1 MNKNNL
7 ASTAKKLGK
16 QTSATLTLPVLVY
29 LILLMISGIG
39 GHGVLNIFTG
49 QALSSILTDA
59 AYMTIVALGI
69 GFQLKFGRFDFCGG
83 ALIVVSATI
92 GGVVADAV
100 SGGIVVLMLVSIIT
114 GIVLSVINASVYS
127 WLKIPISVVSLAMA
141 YLFEAI
147 PGIVLG
153 GDAGPGIM
161 FMEGY
166 KSLGLFPLILVPFAI
181 ACIIYFCYDKFTV
194 VGRQSTLLARNQ
206 GAAVNIGINEKANT
220 IVCYV
225 ISGLLF
231 GLAGAVYATQNTLV
245 VITTPLQ
252 TAGTLFSNIIP
263 SLVGLF
269 LSRFIDDTLGTFV
282 GAFTISM
289 LYFCLEAM
297 GVLSGMR
304 TIYYAVFLAIFIFVS
319 GFWDQIIAFFKGI
332 IGKIN
337 NKTMRKAPQS

>member
-141 YLFEAI
+141 YFFEAI

-153 GDAGPGIM
+153 GDTAPTLIYDNAFNALG
-161 FMEGY
+161 
-166 KSLGLFPLILVPFAI
+166 SLPVILIPFAI
-181 ACIIYFCYDKFTV
+181 ACVLYFCYDKYTTI
-194 VGRQSTLLARNQ
+194 GRQSVLLARNQ
-206 GAAVNIGINEKANT
+206 GAAVNIGINEKKNV

-225 ISGLLF
+225 ISGIFF
-231 GLAGAVYATQNTLV
+231 GLAGAIYATENVLLP
-245 VITTPLQ
+245 ITSPLQ

-269 LSRFIDDTLGTFV
+269 LSRFIDDTLGTIV
-282 GAFTISM
+282 GAFTITLFYYGLDSI
-289 LYFCLEAM
+289 
-297 GVLSGMR
+297 GVLGGMQ
-304 TIYYAVFLAIFIFVS
+304 TILYAVFLAAFIFIS

>member
-1 MNKNNL
+1 MNKKQI
-7 ASTAKKLGK
+7 AKKAVK
-16 QTSATLTLPVLVY
+16 QTGATLALPVIVY
-29 LILLMISGIG
+29 VLLLIISGIG
-39 GHGVLNIFTG
+39 GHGFLNIFSG
-49 QALSSILTDA
+49 AALSSILTDA

-69 GFQLKFGRFDFCGG
+69 GFQLKFGRFDFSGG
-83 ALIVVSATI
+83 ALLVVSATI
-92 GGVVADAV
+92 GGVVADAC
-100 SGGIVVLMLVSIIT
+100 SGGIIVLVIVSVVTAV
-114 GIVLSVINASVYS
+114 VLSVINASVYS

-153 GDAGPGIM
+153 GDAGPNIM
-161 FMEGY
+161 FMSEY
-166 KSLGLFPLILVPFAI
+166 NKLGLFPLILVPFAV
-181 ACIIYFCYDKFTV
+181 ACILYFCYDKFTV

-206 GAAVNIGINEKANT
+206 GAAVNIGINEKKNV
-220 IVCYV
+220 IVCYIV
-225 ISGLLF
+225 SGILF

-289 LYFCLEAM
+289 LYFGLESM

-304 TIYYAVFLAIFIFVS
+304 TIYYAVFLAAFIFIS
-319 GFWDQIIAFFKGI
+319 GFWDQIKMFVGNMFR
-332 IGKIN
+332 KITH
-337 NKTMRKAPQS
+337 KLTPDKLKS

>member
-1 MNKNNL
+1 MNKKQI
-7 ASTAKKLGK
+7 AKKAVK
-16 QTSATLTLPVLVY
+16 QTGATLALPVIVY
-29 LILLMISGIG
+29 VLLLIISGIG
-39 GHGVLNIFTG
+39 GHGFLNIFSG
-49 QALSSILTDA
+49 AALSSILTDA

-69 GFQLKFGRFDFCGG
+69 GFQLKFGRFDFSGG

-92 GGVVADAV
+92 GGVVADAC
-100 SGGIVVLMLVSIIT
+100 SGGIIVLVIVSVVTAV
-114 GIVLSVINASVYS
+114 VLSVINASVYS

-153 GDAGPGIM
+153 GDAGPNIM
-161 FMEGY
+161 FMSEY
-166 KSLGLFPLILVPFAI
+166 NKLGLFPLIFVPFAV
-181 ACIIYFCYDKFTV
+181 ACILYFCYDKFTV

-206 GAAVNIGINEKANT
+206 GAAVNIGINEKKNV
-220 IVCYV
+220 IVCYIV
-225 ISGLLF
+225 SGILF

-289 LYFCLEAM
+289 LYFGLESM

-304 TIYYAVFLAIFIFVS
+304 TIFLAAFIFIS
-319 GFWDQIIAFFKGI
+319 GFWDQIKMFAGNMFRKI
-332 IGKIN
+332 IHKLTPD
-337 NKTMRKAPQS
+337 KLKS

>member
-1 MNKNNL
+1 MNKKQI
-7 ASTAKKLGK
+7 AKKAVK
-16 QTSATLTLPVLVY
+16 QTGATLALPVIVY
-29 LILLMISGIG
+29 VLLLIISGIG
-39 GHGVLNIFTG
+39 GHGFLNIFSG
-49 QALSSILTDA
+49 AALSSILTDA

-69 GFQLKFGRFDFCGG
+69 GFQLKFGRFDFSGG

-92 GGVVADAV
+92 GGVVADAC
-100 SGGIVVLMLVSIIT
+100 SGGIIVLVIVSVVTAV
-114 GIVLSVINASVYS
+114 VLSVINASVYS

-153 GDAGPGIM
+153 GDAGPNIM
-161 FMEGY
+161 FMSEY
-166 KSLGLFPLILVPFAI
+166 NKLGMFPLIFVPFAV
-181 ACIIYFCYDKFTV
+181 ACILYFCYDKFTV

-206 GAAVNIGINEKANT
+206 GAAVNIGINEKKNV
-220 IVCYV
+220 IVCYIV
-225 ISGLLF
+225 SGILF

-289 LYFCLEAM
+289 LYFGLESM

-304 TIYYAVFLAIFIFVS
+304 TIYYAVFLAAFIFIS
-319 GFWDQIIAFFKGI
+319 GFWDQIKMFAGNMFRKI
-332 IGKIN
+332 IHKLTPD
-337 NKTMRKAPQS
+337 KLKS

>member
-1 MNKNNL
+1 MNKKQI
-7 ASTAKKLGK
+7 AKKAVK
-16 QTSATLTLPVLVY
+16 QTGATLALPVIVY
-29 LILLMISGIG
+29 VLLLIISGIG
-39 GHGVLNIFTG
+39 GHGFLNIFSG
-49 QALSSILTDA
+49 AALSSILTDA

-69 GFQLKFGRFDFCGG
+69 GFQLKFGRFDFSGG

-92 GGVVADAV
+92 GGVVADAC
-100 SGGIVVLMLVSIIT
+100 SGGIIVLVIVSGVT
-114 GIVLSVINASVYS
+114 AVVLSVINASVYS

-153 GDAGPGIM
+153 GDAGPNIM
-161 FMEGY
+161 FMSEY
-166 KSLGLFPLILVPFAI
+166 NKLGLFPLIFVPFAV
-181 ACIIYFCYDKFTV
+181 ACILYFCYDKFTV

-206 GAAVNIGINEKANT
+206 GAAVNIGINEKKNV
-220 IVCYV
+220 IVCYIV
-225 ISGLLF
+225 SGILF

-289 LYFCLEAM
+289 LYFGLESM

-304 TIYYAVFLAIFIFVS
+304 TIYYAVFLAAFIFIS
-319 GFWDQIIAFFKGI
+319 GFWDQIKMFAGNMFRKI
-332 IGKIN
+332 IHKLTPD
-337 NKTMRKAPQS
+337 KLKS

>member
-1 MNKNNL
+1 MNKKQI
-7 ASTAKKLGK
+7 AKKAAK
-16 QTSATLTLPVLVY
+16 QTGATLALPVIVY
-29 LILLMISGIG
+29 ILLLIISGIG
-39 GHGVLNIFTG
+39 GHGFLNIFSG
-49 QALSSILTDA
+49 AALSSILTDA

-69 GFQLKFGRFDFCGG
+69 GFQLKFGRFDFSGG

-92 GGVVADAV
+92 GGVVADAC
-100 SGGIVVLMLVSIIT
+100 SGGIIVLVLVSVIAAV
-114 GIVLSVINASVYS
+114 VLSVINASVYS
-127 WLKIPISVVSLAMA
+127 WIKIPISVVSLAMA

-153 GDAGPGIM
+153 GDAGPDIM
-161 FMEGY
+161 FMPEY
-166 KSLGLFPLILVPFAI
+166 NTLGLFPLILVPFAV
-181 ACIIYFCYDKFTV
+181 ACILYFCYDKFTV

-206 GAAVNIGINEKANT
+206 GAAVNIGINEKKNV
-220 IVCYV
+220 IVCYIV
-225 ISGLLF
+225 SGILF

-289 LYFCLEAM
+289 LYFGLESM

-304 TIYYAVFLAIFIFVS
+304 TIYYAVFLAAFIFIS
-319 GFWDQIIAFFKGI
+319 GFWDQIKMFVGNMFR
-332 IGKIN
+332 KITH
-337 NKTMRKAPQS
+337 KLTPDKLKS

>member
-1 MNKNNL
+1 MNKKQI
-7 ASTAKKLGK
+7 AKKAVK
-16 QTSATLTLPVLVY
+16 QTGATLALPVIVY
-29 LILLMISGIG
+29 VLLLIISGIG
-39 GHGVLNIFTG
+39 GHGFLNIFSG
-49 QALSSILTDA
+49 AALSSILTDA

-69 GFQLKFGRFDFCGG
+69 GFQLKFGRFDFSGG

-92 GGVVADAV
+92 GGVVADAC
-100 SGGIVVLMLVSIIT
+100 SGGIIVLVIVSVVTAV
-114 GIVLSVINASVYS
+114 VLSVINASVYS

-153 GDAGPGIM
+153 GDAGPNIM
-161 FMEGY
+161 FMSEY
-166 KSLGLFPLILVPFAI
+166 NKLGLFPLIFVPFAV
-181 ACIIYFCYDKFTV
+181 ACILYFCYDKFTV

-206 GAAVNIGINEKANT
+206 GAAVNIGINEKKNV
-220 IVCYV
+220 IVCYIV
-225 ISGLLF
+225 SGILF

-289 LYFCLEAM
+289 LYFGLESM

-304 TIYYAVFLAIFIFVS
+304 TIYYAVFLAAFIFIS
-319 GFWDQIIAFFKGI
+319 GFWDQIKMFAGNMFR
-332 IGKIN
+332 KITH
-337 NKTMRKAPQS
+337 KLTPDKLKS

>member
-1 MNKNNL
+1 MNKKQI
-7 ASTAKKLGK
+7 AKKAVK
-16 QTSATLTLPVLVY
+16 QTGATLALPVIVY
-29 LILLMISGIG
+29 VLLLIISGIG
-39 GHGVLNIFTG
+39 GHGFLNIFSG
-49 QALSSILTDA
+49 AALSSILTDA

-69 GFQLKFGRFDFCGG
+69 VFQLKFGRFDFSGG

-92 GGVVADAV
+92 GGVVADAC
-100 SGGIVVLMLVSIIT
+100 SGGIIVLVIVSVVTAV
-114 GIVLSVINASVYS
+114 VLSVINASVYS

-153 GDAGPGIM
+153 GDAGPNIM
-161 FMEGY
+161 FMSEY
-166 KSLGLFPLILVPFAI
+166 NKLGLFPLIFVSFAV
-181 ACIIYFCYDKFTV
+181 ACILYFCYDKFTV

-206 GAAVNIGINEKANT
+206 GAAVNIGINEKKNV
-220 IVCYV
+220 IVCYIV
-225 ISGLLF
+225 SGILF

-289 LYFCLEAM
+289 LYFGLESM

-304 TIYYAVFLAIFIFVS
+304 TIYYAVILAAFIFIS
-319 GFWDQIIAFFKGI
+319 GFWDQIKMFAGNMFRKI
-332 IGKIN
+332 IHKLTPD
-337 NKTMRKAPQS
+337 KLKS

>member
-1 MNKNNL
+1 MNKKQI
-7 ASTAKKLGK
+7 AKKAAK
-16 QTSATLTLPVLVY
+16 QTGATLALPVIVY
-29 LILLMISGIG
+29 ILLLIISGIG
-39 GHGVLNIFTG
+39 GHGFLNIFSG
-49 QALSSILTDA
+49 AALSSILTDA

-69 GFQLKFGRFDFCGG
+69 GFQLKFGRFDFSGG

-92 GGVVADAV
+92 GGVVADAC
-100 SGGIVVLMLVSIIT
+100 SGGIIVLVIVSVVTAV
-114 GIVLSVINASVYS
+114 VLSVINASVYS

-153 GDAGPGIM
+153 GDAGPDIM
-161 FMEGY
+161 FMSEY
-166 KSLGLFPLILVPFAI
+166 NKLGLFPLIFVPFAV
-181 ACIIYFCYDKFTV
+181 ACILYFCYDKFTV

-206 GAAVNIGINEKANT
+206 GAAVNICINEKKNV
-220 IVCYV
+220 IVCYIV
-225 ISGLLF
+225 SGILF

-289 LYFCLEAM
+289 LYFGLESM

-304 TIYYAVFLAIFIFVS
+304 TIYYAVFLAAFIFIS
-319 GFWDQIIAFFKGI
+319 GFWDQIKMFAGNMFRKI
-332 IGKIN
+332 IHKLTPD
-337 NKTMRKAPQS
+337 KLKS

>member
-1 MNKNNL
+1 MNKKQI
-7 ASTAKKLGK
+7 AKKAVK
-16 QTSATLTLPVLVY
+16 QTGATLALPVIVY
-29 LILLMISGIG
+29 VLLLIISGIG
-39 GHGVLNIFTG
+39 GHGFLNIFSG
-49 QALSSILTDA
+49 AALSSILTDA

-69 GFQLKFGRFDFCGG
+69 GFQLKFGRFDFSGG

-92 GGVVADAV
+92 GGVVADACAGGVSVLGLV
-100 SGGIVVLMLVSIIT
+100 SGVAAGGGSVSRAR
-114 GIVLSVINASVYS
+114 GFLL
-127 WLKIPISVVSLAMA
+127 LKIPISVVSLAMA

-153 GDAGPGIM
+153 GDAGPNIM
-161 FMEGY
+161 FMSEY
-166 KSLGLFPLILVPFAI
+166 NKLGLFPLIFVPFAV
-181 ACIIYFCYDKFTV
+181 ACILYFCYDKFTV

-206 GAAVNIGINEKANT
+206 GAAVNIGINEKKNV
-220 IVCYV
+220 IVCYIV
-225 ISGLLF
+225 SGILF

-289 LYFCLEAM
+289 LYFGLESM

-304 TIYYAVFLAIFIFVS
+304 TIYYAEFLAAFIFIS
-319 GFWDQIIAFFKGI
+319 GFWDQIKMFAGNMFRKI
-332 IGKIN
+332 IHKLTPD
-337 NKTMRKAPQS
+337 KLKS